1 MRSVW
6 IIAVREFK
14 KYFVSP
20 LAYAV
25 AIMIYLILGL
35 IFASNLVFGLETG
48 QIPPN
53 GNWILQP
60 LAFIMVFAV
69 PALTMRLLAD
79 EQRMGTMELL
89 LTSPVRDWE
98 LVVGKWL
105 GSLGFVVALLALTW
119 IYPLIMNRL
128 TDPGIDQGLLL
139 SSYLGLIALFS
150 AMLAVGIFFSAIFE
164 NPFAAFFAAW
174 GALVILWVI
183 GIAGSGVGVG
193 SDIAR
198 YLSLGNHIYDNLF
211 RGIVDLADLVYYVS
225 LSGLSLFLGT
235 QVVESRRWR

>member
-1 MRSVW
+1 MRTVW

-35 IFASNLVFGLETG
+35 IFAFNLIFGLETG

-60 LAFIMVFAV
+60 LAFIMIFAV

-105 GSLGFVVALLALTW
+105 GSLGFATALLSLTW
-119 IYPLIMNRL
+119 IYPLIMDRL
-128 TDPGIDQGLLL
+128 TDPGIDQGVLL
-139 SSYLGLIALFS
+139 STYLGLIALFA
-150 AMLAVGIFFSAIFE
+150 AMLAVGILFSALFE
-164 NPFAAFFAAW
+164 NPFAAFFAAL
-174 GALVILWVI
+174 GAMLVLWVI
-183 GIAGSGVGVG
+183 GIAGRGVGIG
-193 SDIAR
+193 SEIAN
-198 YLSLGNHIYDNLF
+198 YLSLSNHAYDNLF
-211 RGIVDLADLVYYVS
+211 RGIVDISDLVFYIS
-225 LSGLSLFLGT
+225 LSAVSLFLGT